1 MRKRS
6 LSGAMKIGKITA
18 PLGLHSLGATKVSC
32 AISGCIR
39 NNHSP
44 HQENVFLIVI
54 ASRDIVLYSRL
65 LAERFDLH

>member
-32 AISGCIR
+32 AISACIR

-44 HQENVFLIVI
+44 HQKMCF
-54 ASRDIVLYSRL
+54 
-65 LAERFDLH
+65 